1 MNISLLKLVS
11 LLSGFIGII
20 CGLLALLPFIDGF
33 VFFVLMCLPAI
44 IVISMLM
51 KLNLLRIESVP
62 ESITIGAI
70 TGFVS
75 FLVFSI
81 IYIPIVIIM
90 MRTMKYY
97 TNEGVAL
104 ILSHANL
111 FILIMVSVFFGI
123 LSATINAFSGFLVY
137 YVSEIFKNMNNR

>member
-1 MNISLLKLVS
+1 MNVSLLKLIS
-11 LLSGFIGII
+11 MLSGFIGII

-33 VFFVLMCLPAI
+33 ILFILMCLPAI
-44 IVISMLM
+44 IVITTLM
-51 KLNLLRIESVP
+51 KINLLKIESVS

-75 FLVFSI
+75 FMAFALV
-81 IYIPIVIIM
+81 YMPIVIIL

-104 ILSHANL
+104 TLVHANL
-111 FILIMVSVFFGI
+111 FILIVLSVFIAI
-123 LSATINAFSGFLVY
+123 LSATINAFCGFLVY
-137 YVSEIFKNMNNR
+137 YITEIFKNMNNR